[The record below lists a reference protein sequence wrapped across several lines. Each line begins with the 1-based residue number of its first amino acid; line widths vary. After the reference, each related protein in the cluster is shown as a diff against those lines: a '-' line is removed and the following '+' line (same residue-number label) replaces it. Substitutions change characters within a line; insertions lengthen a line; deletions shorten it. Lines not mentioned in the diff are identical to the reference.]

1 MLIIG
6 LVLMAVGVEAVA
18 AWRLRRDLYEV
29 RDSELSLGLALGW
42 VISGA
47 IGAALMAVTIAFG
60 YAHRIFDFGAKPWGA
75 LLLIVLADLIYYV
88 WHRLNHRVPWLWASH
103 FPHHTAKR
111 LNVLASIRQGWT
123 DVLSGT
129 WLFWSS
135 LGFLGYT
142 PLETGAYFSLLLVW
156 DACVHSEWAPKL
168 GPLEWV
174 FVTPSHHRV
183 HHSLEPAHVDRNFG
197 GILIVW
203 DRLFGTVAIE
213 GPRRITGFGLAG
225 FDSDRF
231 SPAQIAVRE
240 WRVLLAGARASM
252 SGRKARVSPT

>member
-6 LVLMAVGVEAVA
+6 LVLVAIGVEAIA
-18 AWRLRRDLYEV
+18 AWWLKRNLYEV

-47 IGAALMAVTIAFG
+47 IGGSLLAVMIAFG
-60 YAHRIFDFGAKPWGA
+60 YAHRVFDFGAKPWGG

-88 WHRLNHRVPWLWASH
+88 WHRLNHRIPWLWASH

-123 DVLSGT
+123 DVFSGT

-135 LGFLGYT
+135 LGFFGFT
-142 PLETGAYFSLLLVW
+142 PMQTGVYFSLLLVW

-183 HHSLEPAHVDRNFG
+183 HHSLDPAHVDRNFG
-197 GILIVW
+197 GILILW
-203 DRLFGTVAIE
+203 DRLFGTLAVE
-213 GPRRITGFGLAG
+213 GPQRITGFGLID
-225 FDSDRF
+225 FDADRF
-231 SPAQIAVRE
+231 SPAQIAARQC
-240 WRVLLAGARASM
+240 RVLLAGR
-252 SGRKARVSPT
+252 ARVSQT